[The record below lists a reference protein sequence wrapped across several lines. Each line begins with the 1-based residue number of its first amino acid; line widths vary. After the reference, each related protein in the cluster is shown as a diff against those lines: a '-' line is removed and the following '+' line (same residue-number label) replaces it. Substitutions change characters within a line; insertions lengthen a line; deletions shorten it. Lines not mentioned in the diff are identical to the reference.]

1 MSQQNK
7 TAADLNKAINV
18 FTKTLLWKLT
28 EGHPVTPEEIEAL
41 NEMRVEAGMEAL
53 QVPEQ
58 ATSAPAQ
65 KAPAKKETKY
75 PEAIVH
81 IPSDAEMLPDN
92 DLWTNRFKFHS
103 DSGNEYLIS
112 QNKKNRYWGCT
123 CWPWKR
129 THNCKHLQ
137 GLGLPGKDTPYQA
150 QLKKGSKTAAEL
162 IHSDSE
168 LGQKMETVPGMA
180 HIEGPEA
187 GPSNDELHENSHEEH
202 GVAVTDGDL
211 KSPERANM
219 NAMREAL
226 ETQVEMEVGKPIE
239 QKQEEVAMQEK
250 VQDAALAQGAGAGV
264 GVQEVSAKPG
274 TQIIINVA
282 SKTAASDGLKQKLN
296 PRRFP
301 GMSGKMVAIVGFVLD
316 EVYTDPHITEMA
328 VTSDGMVL
336 AQRSDDVGM
345 NDIIGNELDLQNNWK
360 RLIEV
365 AGLNNAEINEANQLW
380 RSKIV
385 NYRTGSAKKAAGEEH
400 GIEQYQDNPEM
411 WYVYHMENGAQVIDE
426 ENLDGD
432 TAHAK
437 ACILDGVCPECEH
450 PLTQHG
456 GKYGCEHDLGDAP
469 GGEGDRGPYGSY
481 ARGECGC
488 MYQPGLKRSS
498 ELGNWCDACIMRYHP
513 EILTSHAPG
522 YGTVGKC
529 EKCGNNAELRD
540 VKISSLKKV
549 AYVKHCPGHK
559 NSKGELAEW
568 CIYSH
573 ETGKIISSEKT
584 EGAAHKQL
592 QNMHAHSASN
602 EGGAWSISGVT
613 PNHETTEDVNK
624 ALKRMKA
631 SRIRISEGSGID
643 SNKEGV
649 VIPWDDPRA
658 QKEKNDYPFVSSRT
672 PQGMGWVAILL
683 DDGTVTSMPKNRVMQ
698 VKNSAEPIG
707 GEDQGKVTSGMST
720 GMFGGTDLNG
730 PQFHVGFTFRGQQ
743 RKARFSS
750 YAEAHTFI
758 REGSA
763 KFGKMA
769 GDWTMKC
776 PHCGETATKD
786 KPQDDYKCPKCGW
799 NSQQSKKASIDPA
812 KRSLVME
819 LLRQGPKTTKE
830 IETALGG
837 GKYTMFA
844 HPIMQELAQEGV
856 VAHKKMRWSLKTART
871 EMFET
876 AISVKT
882 AEMSVPEKHQLRI
895 AIQTLKAPDAMVG
908 VMGGMDK
915 EQALQFL
922 AAHGLRWDDA
932 DYMAGGKGVKKAGEG
947 MAKTEEQL
955 EKEAGFNLFF
965 PGQVL
970 QEFYPEIQ
978 HEIVDYPN
986 ASNSPM
992 AQGNP
997 AIPGSGN
1004 PEITGDGGHDLEGML
1019 DSALDTSIVEM
1030 VQLPA
1035 DVSEPME
1042 MAAADYSSTSPA
1054 SGMGIGRDGKPE
1066 VLEGAPLRKENDI
1079 RGAMFTDE
1087 FYGQYD
1093 GVPGAAFAVASQK
1106 TAAGDEKAQF
1116 AKFLKMVCGEIAATM
1131 VAAFKV
1137 TQRPLLDKVPGVG
1150 ELQLDT
1156 IEQGSQTMPMGQT
1169 SQGGRVKYLLGK
1181 LNDSDVKAAINEAW
1195 AQAAVWND
1203 GSEGGFIYEVFV
1215 RPETIDTDSMKLVYK
1230 FVAGTRG

>member
-1 MSQQNK
+1 MSQKQNK

-58 ATSAPAQ
+58 ATSAPTQ

-75 PEAIVH
+75 PEALVH
-81 IPSDAEMLPDN
+81 IPSDSEMLPDN
-92 DLWTNRFKFHS
+92 DQWTNRFKFHS

-129 THNCKHLQ
+129 THNCKHLES
-137 GLGLPGKDTPYQA
+137 LGLPGKDTPFQA

-162 IHSDSE
+162 IHSDAE
-168 LGQKMETVPGMA
+168 LDQIMETVPGLA

-187 GPSNDELHENSHEEH
+187 GPSNDELHENSHEEN
-202 GVAVTDGDL
+202 GIEVVDGDL

-274 TQIIINVA
+274 TQIIINVG
-282 SKTAASDGLKQKLN
+282 SKQAA
-296 PRRFP
+296 
-301 GMSGKMVAIVGFVLD
+301 A
-316 EVYTDPHITEMA
+316 
-328 VTSDGMVL
+328 
-336 AQRSDDVGM
+336 
-345 NDIIGNELDLQNNWK
+345 
-360 RLIEV
+360 
-365 AGLNNAEINEANQLW
+365 
-380 RSKIV
+380 
-385 NYRTGSAKKAAGEEH
+385 EEH
-400 GIEQYQDNPEM
+400 GIEQYADNPEL

-437 ACILDGVCPECEH
+437 ACELDGVCPECEH
-450 PLTQHG
+450 ALTQHG

-488 MYQPGLKRSS
+488 MYQPGMKRSAEYPS
-498 ELGNWCDACIMRYHP
+498 WCDACIMNYHP
-513 EILTSHAPG
+513 QVMASNAPG
-522 YGTVGKC
+522 EQYGVVGKC
-529 EKCGNNAELRD
+529 EKCGNNSTLRM
-540 VKISSLKKV
+540 VKVGSVKKV
-549 AYVKHCPGHK
+549 AYVSHCPGHR
-559 NSKGELAEW
+559 NFKGELAEW
-568 CIYSH
+568 CIKQH
-573 ETGKIISSEKT
+573 NTDKILESFKS
-584 EGAAHKQL
+584 EGAAKEGLKNMESHK
-592 QNMHAHSASN
+592 HGSN

-631 SRIRISEGSGID
+631 APRIRISEGSGID
-643 SNKEGV
+643 SGKEGV
-649 VIPWDDPRA
+649 VIAWDDPRA
-658 QKEKNDYPFVSSRT
+658 QQEKNDYPFVGGRT

-683 DDGTVTSMPKNRVMQ
+683 DDGSVTSMPKNRVMQ
-698 VKNSAEPIG
+698 VKQSAEPIG
-707 GEDQGKVTSGMST
+707 GEDQGKVTSGMGT

-730 PQFHVGFTFRGQQ
+730 PQFHVGFTFRGKQ

-750 YAEAHTFI
+750 YEEAHTFI
-758 REGSA
+758 REASA

-776 PHCGETATKD
+776 PHCGEQASKD
-786 KPQDDYKCPKCGW
+786 KPQDSYKCPKCGW
-799 NSQQSKKASIDPA
+799 NSGQAKSAAIDPA

-837 GKYTMFA
+837 GKYTMYA
-844 HPIMQELAQEGV
+844 HPIMQELAKDGV
-856 VAHKKMRWSLKTART
+856 VAHKKMRWSLKSARV
-871 EMFET
+871 EMFGT
-876 AISVKT
+876 DVRVKT
-882 AEMSVPEKHQLRI
+882 AEMSVPDKHALRI
-895 AIQTLKAPDAMVG
+895 AIQTLKMPDPMVG
-908 VMGGMDK
+908 VMGGPNK
-915 EQALQFL
+915 EDALATL
-922 AAHGLRWDDA
+922 AKHGLRWDDA

-947 MAKTEEQL
+947 MAKTEEQV

-992 AQGNP
+992 GGA
-997 AIPGSGN
+997 GN

-1054 SGMGIGRDGKPE
+1054 GGMGIGRDGKPE

-1093 GVPGAAFAVASQK
+1093 GIPGAAFAVASQK

-1181 LNDSDVKAAINEAW
+1181 LNDSDIKAAINEAW

>member
-1 MSQQNK
+1 MSQKSK

-65 KAPAKKETKY
+65 KAPAPAKKETKY

-129 THNCKHLQ
+129 THSCKHLES
-137 GLGLPGKDTPYQA
+137 LGLPGKDTPFQA

-162 IHSDSE
+162 IHSDAE
-168 LGQKMETVPGMA
+168 LGQKMETVPGLA

-187 GPSNDELHENSHEEH
+187 GHSNDELHENSHEENGI
-202 GVAVTDGDL
+202 GVVDGDL

-250 VQDAALAQGAGAGV
+250 VQDAALAQGAGSLAGG

-274 TQIIINVA
+274 TQIIINVG
-282 SKTAASDGLKQKLN
+282 SKQ
-296 PRRFP
+296 
-301 GMSGKMVAIVGFVLD
+301 
-316 EVYTDPHITEMA
+316 
-328 VTSDGMVL
+328 
-336 AQRSDDVGM
+336 
-345 NDIIGNELDLQNNWK
+345 
-360 RLIEV
+360 
-365 AGLNNAEINEANQLW
+365 
-380 RSKIV
+380 
-385 NYRTGSAKKAAGEEH
+385 AGE
-400 GIEQYQDNPEM
+400 IEDAGVMYC
-411 WYVYHMENGAQVIDE
+411 DE
-426 ENLDGD
+426 CDHETRLHV
-432 TAHAK
+432 A
-437 ACILDGVCPECEH
+437 P
-450 PLTQHG
+450 
-456 GKYGCEHDLGDAP
+456 YGCEYERGDRE
-469 GGEGDRGPYGSY
+469 GGEGDYGPEPAMAMGP
-481 ARGECGC
+481 CGC
-488 MYQPGLKRSS
+488 KHNMLADMCDVCINRLHPTILASS
-498 ELGNWCDACIMRYHP
+498 
-513 EILTSHAPG
+513 APG
-522 YGTVGKC
+522 EQWESRGKC
-529 EKCGNNAELRD
+529 QICGREASVRPC
-540 VKISSLKKV
+540 KTASLKKV

-573 ETGKIISSEKT
+573 ETGKIISSEKSS
-584 EGAAHKQL
+584 EAAHKQL
-592 QNMHAHSASN
+592 QNMHAHSGSAKKAEN

-613 PNHETTEDVNK
+613 PNHETTDDVNK

-631 SRIRISEGSGID
+631 SPRVRISELSGID
-643 SNKEGV
+643 SGKEGV

-658 QKEKNDYPFVSSRT
+658 QKEKNDYPFVGGRT

-683 DDGTVTSMPKNRVMQ
+683 DDGTVTSMPKNRVQ
-698 VKNSAEPIG
+698 QLKRSAEPIG
-707 GEDQGKVTSGMST
+707 GENQPGATAGHAG
-720 GMFGGTDLNG
+720 GMFGGTDLEG
-730 PQFHVGFTFRGQQ
+730 PMFHVGFTLKGKQ
-743 RKARFSS
+743 RLARFSS
-750 YAEAHTFI
+750 YNEAHTFI
-758 REGSA
+758 REASS
-763 KFGKMA
+763 KFGKLA

-776 PHCGETATKD
+776 PKCGETATKD

-799 NSQQSKKASIDPA
+799 NSKQAKKASIDPA
-812 KRSLVME
+812 QRGLVME
-819 LLRQGPKTTKE
+819 LLKQGPKTTKE
-830 IETALGG
+830 IEIALGG
-837 GKYTMFA
+837 RQHSNVAY
-844 HPIMQELAQEGV
+844 PIMQELAKEGV

-871 EMFET
+871 ELFGTEVR
-876 AISVKT
+876 VKT

-895 AIQTLKAPDAMVG
+895 AIQTLKMPDPMVG

-915 EQALQFL
+915 EQALKFL

-932 DYMAGGKGVKKAGEG
+932 DYMAGGKGVKKAGDG

-992 AQGNP
+992 GGA
-997 AIPGSGN
+997 GN

-1066 VLEGAPLRKENDI
+1066 VLEGAPLRKENDV

-1093 GVPGAAFAVASQK
+1093 GIPGAAFAVASQK

-1156 IEQGSQTMPMGQT
+1156 IEQGGQTMPMGQT
-1169 SQGGRVKYLLGK
+1169 SQGGRVKYLMGK
-1181 LNDSDVKAAINEAW
+1181 LNDSDIKAAINEAW

-1203 GSEGGFIYEVFV
+1203 SGEGGFIYEVFV